1 MHRPKF
7 LALESFKNF
16 SFWGFIAF
24 YLGTTWV
31 CFEFLS
37 SPWDVI
43 VVCISGLVSGMIRQG
58 LDERKRIPQRSAF
71 SQRTAFSTKTNF
83 FLGAILLTILSGVI
97 SFAWHAY
104 QDMRFI
110 GLCSTYLAAEIIAGF
125 LNFVRQVV
133 SKEVPFNDRP
143 IDPPEQA
150 GRLAPIMP
158 KLPTMDASATL
169 TLPREE

>member
-1 MHRPKF
+1 MHRPNF
-7 LALESFKNF
+7 SALENFKNF
-16 SFWGFIAF
+16 SLWGFSAF

-37 SPWDVI
+37 RPWDVI

-58 LDERKRIPQRSAF
+58 LDERQRIPQRSAF
-71 SQRTAFSTKTNF
+71 STKTNL

-97 SFAWHAY
+97 WFAMHAY
-104 QDMRFI
+104 QDMRFM
-110 GLCSTYLAAEIIAGF
+110 GLWSSYLAAEILAGF

-133 SKEVPFNDRP
+133 SQEGPLDDRP

-158 KLPTMDASATL
+158 KLPTMDASGTL